1 MVTRQR
7 IYWIVRDLHLY
18 TGLFVSPFVLVFAF
32 SVFALVHPSGTPTSA
47 ASTERVVRGLEIEAD
62 VGENTGSARL
72 AAVRHV
78 LDQCMVRG
86 EIGFI
91 THIPKE
97 NRLIVP
103 VNVPGRET
111 TVTIDLKGRT
121 AEISNR
127 ETGMMGSLV
136 LLHKS
141 PGPHLVDIR
150 MNWMPMRIWHWL
162 ADVTV
167 YLVLFLSA
175 SGIYLWLLLRSE
187 RLVGVVLLTAGALS
201 FVGLV
206 YALIG

>member
-1 MVTRQR
+1 MRKR
-7 IYWIVRDLHLY
+7 IYWIIRDLHLY
-18 TGLFVSPFVLVFAF
+18 AGLFVSPFVLVFAF
-32 SVFALVHPSGTPTSA
+32 SVFALVHPSRTLTSA
-47 ASTERVVRGLEIEAD
+47 PSTERIVRDLDIAADIGEI
-62 VGENTGSARL
+62 TGSARL

-97 NRLIVP
+97 NKLIVP

-111 TVTIDLKGRT
+111 TVTIDPKGRT
-121 AEISNR
+121 AELSNR

-150 MNWMPMRIWHWL
+150 MNWMPMRIWRWL

-175 SGIYLWLLLRSE
+175 SGIYLWVLLRSE
-187 RLVGVVLLTAGALS
+187 RRVGVVLLTAGALS

>member
-32 SVFALVHPSGTPTSA
+32 SVFALVHPSRTPRSA

-121 AEISNR
+121 AEISDR

-150 MNWMPMRIWHWL
+150 MNWMPMRIWRWL

-167 YLVLFLSA
+167 YLVLFLPA
-175 SGIYLWLLLRSE
+175 SGIYLWVLLRSE
-187 RLVGVVLLTAGALS
+187 RRVGVVLLTAGALS

>member
-1 MVTRQR
+1 MIVRQR
-7 IYWIVRDLHLY
+7 IYWIIRDLHLY

-32 SVFALVHPSGTPTSA
+32 SVFALVHPSRTPTSA
-47 ASTERVVRGLEIEAD
+47 ASTERIVRDLDIAAD
-62 VGENTGSARL
+62 VGEDSGSARL

-78 LDQCMVRG
+78 LGQCMVRG

-111 TVTIDLKGRT
+111 TVTIDPKGRT
-121 AEISNR
+121 AELSNR

-150 MNWMPMRIWHWL
+150 MNWMPMRIWRWL

-175 SGIYLWLLLRSE
+175 SGIYLWVLLRSE
-187 RLVGVVLLTAGALS
+187 RRVGVVLLTAGALS